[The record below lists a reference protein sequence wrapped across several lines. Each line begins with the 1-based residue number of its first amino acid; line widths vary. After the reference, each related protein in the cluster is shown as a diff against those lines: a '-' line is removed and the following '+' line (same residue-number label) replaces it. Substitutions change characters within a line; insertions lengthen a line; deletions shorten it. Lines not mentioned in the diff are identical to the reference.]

1 MSAKSNYF
9 KVGVFVLATVG
20 LIIAG
25 IIWLSAGALKEEQ
38 ILMETYIAESV
49 QGLSKGS
56 PVKRSGVQI
65 GRVEE
70 ITFVNKQYAHTDA
83 AKSDMVMIIMS
94 TDKSHFPPMTP
105 MELRARVA
113 EQVARGLRVKM
124 ASQGITG
131 IAYIE
136 AEFADPKRYPLPKI
150 QWTPTHLYVPSI
162 PSTITSFTQSLD
174 RILVAL
180 ERIDYA
186 GITTEL
192 KETVKEL
199 HKVLAEAKVG
209 EVRKEFVGLI
219 TDLKRTSRLMM
230 AVIDKTQGGP
240 GVKIKTDAADVLTS
254 LDKATK
260 SVQSLVDKSTADLKT
275 ANIPE
280 AIAQLNKTVK
290 RLEQLARGQQ
300 GDVDVILAN
309 LRRVSENLMKLSES
323 AKQYPSQV
331 LFGSAPPRKEEK
343 K

>member
-1 MSAKSNYF
+1 MSAGSNYF
-9 KVGVFVLATVG
+9 KVGVFVLVTVG
-20 LIIAG
+20 LVVAG
-25 IIWLSAGALKEEQ
+25 IIVLSAGALKEEQ

-49 QGLSKGS
+49 QGLSVGS

-70 ITFVNKQYAHTDA
+70 ITFVDKEYADADA
-83 AKSDMVMIIMS
+83 AKSDMVMVIMS
-94 TDKSHFPPMTP
+94 VDKSNFPPMTP
-105 MELRARVA
+105 IERRARV
-113 EQVARGLRVKM
+113 EQQVKRGLRVKLG
-124 ASQGITG
+124 SQGITG

-136 AEFADPKRYPLPKI
+136 AEFADPKRYPPPKI
-150 QWTPTHLYVPSI
+150 GWTPKRLYIPSI
-162 PSTITSFTQSLD
+162 PSTITGFTQSLD
-174 RILVAL
+174 RILAAL

-192 KETVKEL
+192 KKTVEEL
-199 HKVLAEAKVG
+199 RKVLAEVKVA
-209 EVRKEFVGLI
+209 EVRKELLAFVK
-219 TDLKRTSRLMM
+219 DLKHTNQLVKAM
-230 AVIDKTQGGP
+230 IDKKHGDADTT
-240 GVKIKTDAADVLTS
+240 VKTDVADVLTS
-254 LDKATK
+254 LDEATK

-331 LFGSAPPRKEEK
+331 LFGSAPPRKEENK
-343 K
+343 